1 MFSGAG
7 TGDFPVPGV
16 GEAGKSNGL
25 GDIEMLTYLPP
36 IEIGNRVWVDADND
50 GIQDAGET
58 GLGGVEME
66 LLNSG
71 GTVIATVTTAADGS
85 YHFSSASGTSVTG
98 ITYGVSILP
107 NTAYSVRV
115 KGTVSATNTIAGN
128 AGLGASNYLTS
139 ANATG
144 NGAVGLSDNDG
155 VNIGG
160 TGGTYQA
167 AVTTGSYGQNNHSVD
182 FGFAA
187 INILPVKLVSFVG
200 QPQAASVLLNW
211 EVANQVNI
219 DKYIIEVS
227 TNGTNFNAIKSVD
240 AGNLTKYNTVD
251 ANPAIGFN
259 YYRLKIIDNN
269 GSITYSDIRKVKFGK
284 AMGVNIFPNP
294 ARDVVNITLAGNMVN
309 NPATINVFTIDGK
322 MMINKKLTAAS
333 QIETVD
339 VSALA
344 NGKYI
349 IRVITKN
356 EVINKAVEII
366 K

>member
-1 MFSGAG
+1 M
-7 TGDFPVPGV
+7 
-16 GEAGKSNGL
+16 
-25 GDIEMLTYLPP
+25 
-36 IEIGNRVWVDADND
+36 
-50 GIQDAGET
+50 
-58 GLGGVEME
+58 
-66 LLNSG
+66 
-71 GTVIATVTTAADGS
+71 
-85 YHFSSASGTSVTG
+85 
-98 ITYGVSILP
+98 
-107 NTAYSVRV
+107 
-115 KGTVSATNTIAGN
+115 
-128 AGLGASNYLTS
+128 
-139 ANATG
+139 
-144 NGAVGLSDNDG
+144 
-155 VNIGG
+155 
-160 TGGTYQA
+160 
-167 AVTTGSYGQNNHSVD
+167 
-182 FGFAA
+182 
-187 INILPVKLVSFVG
+187 
-200 QPQAASVLLNW
+200 

-227 TNGTNFNAIKSVD
+227 TNGTNFNAIKSID

-339 VSALA
+339 VSVLA

-356 EVINKAVEII
+356 EVINKTVEII